1 MATGFTG
8 KRGLTLIEPD
18 SASGRRKIAR
28 LTPNGARGHR
38 RLHGTAPFHRRPLAG
53 LAGLAAAA
61 ADRWQDRVRA
71 ICLSATVGAVISQVI
86 CRDPCPAVRV
96 LPGDGR
102 AADDR
107 GDRAGGRVFVWL

>member
-1 MATGFTG
+1 MATGCTG

-18 SASGRRKIAR
+18 PASGRRKIAR
-28 LTPNGARGHR
+28 LTPNGART
-38 RLHGTAPFHRRPLAG
+38 TADCMELLHRRPLAG